1 MQILRLCD
9 RGYSPLQIDYEGLQK
24 KFPIL
29 KYGSEGQGGGGY
41 EVGLNM
47 DIYLQV
53 SHLCDKSLQVA
64 WERFQTNLQFS
75 IRGGGAVLNLVI
87 IEYTFYVRLKLSWI
101 RKISIKVGLKQFNLT
116 KK

>member
-1 MQILRLCD
+1 MFQSGHMQISRLCD

-29 KYGSEGQGGGGY
+29 KYGSGGQGGGGY

-53 SHLCDKSLQVA
+53 SHLCDKSLQVVDLCHM
-64 WERFQTNLQFS
+64 T
-75 IRGGGAVLNLVI
+75 
-87 IEYTFYVRLKLSWI
+87 
-101 RKISIKVGLKQFNLT
+101 KIT
-116 KK
+116 T